1 MPLIHYYTGSTL
13 DFEEQIRAF
22 IPESKMTTSE
32 IAPTTTFLVMPAC
45 KQTLL
50 SFVREKAKLNP
61 ILPFGINE
69 DYILCLIAQLLIC
82 MAHMRHYDIAH
93 RDIKADNVFMCED
106 GNFMLG
112 DFGHVEVR
120 QGRTDILLRQE

>member
-1 MPLIHYYTGSTL
+1 MKAKRFHSKHWNEYSIQAYLPPLPYCMPLIHYYTGSTL

-45 KQTLL
+45 KQTVL
-50 SFVREKAKLNP
+50 SFVREKVKLNP
-61 ILPFGINE
+61 ISPFGINE

-82 MAHMRHYDIAH
+82 VAHM
-93 RDIKADNVFMCED
+93 
-106 GNFMLG
+106 
-112 DFGHVEVR
+112 
-120 QGRTDILLRQE
+120 